1 MEKICRRISE
11 IGTVVGGGTPST
23 KNPDYWGGDIPWISP
38 KDLTDYKSV
47 YISKGENFLTEK
59 GLKSGTRLL
68 PKNTLLFSSRAP
80 IGYVALAA
88 NPICTNQGFKSIVCD
103 EKQVVPLYLYYYIKA
118 NLDYIKLF
126 GTGATFPE
134 ISGKTMGK
142 IKVEIFKSLDVQHRI
157 ASILSTY
164 DSLIENN
171 TKRIRLLEKMAENLY
186 KEWFVR
192 FRFPGHE
199 NVEME
204 NSKYGKLPKTFE
216 IVKMNEVFDYYIGG
230 GWGEEERSEGFPEEA
245 SVIRGADFPNIWYY
259 DVSSCPKRYHKAKNY
274 KARQLEDGDII
285 MEISG
290 GTSEQPVGR
299 TVLVTEDLLERF
311 PNKRLICASFC
322 KLIRLKK
329 DVVSPY
335 YFYYWMKFL
344 YDTRIIDRFQ
354 LQSTGIINFKFEP
367 FLRRGDVV
375 LPPKE
380 VMLAFEKQVSL
391 CHKEMN
397 QLAKQ
402 NSLLARQRDLLL
414 PRLMSGKLEVKEEL
428 LE

>member
-1 MEKICRRISE
+1 MEYSKIGDICLKVCS
-11 IGTVVGGGTPST
+11 GGTPTSS
-23 KNPDYWGGDIPWISP
+23 NPNYYNGGIPWLNTNEVNFCNIDSTNKTISQEGLEHSAAKYIP
-38 KDLTDYKSV
+38 ADTVIVAMYGVTAGRSAIAKIPLT
-47 YISKGENFLTEK
+47 
-59 GLKSGTRLL
+59 
-68 PKNTLLFSSRAP
+68 
-80 IGYVALAA
+80 
-88 NPICTNQGFKSIVCD
+88 TNQACCNLVIDAAKADYRYVYYFL
-103 EKQVVPLYLYYYIKA
+103 KQQSDNLNKLANGGAQQNLNSLIIKK
-118 NLDYIKLF
+118 Y
-126 GTGATFPE
+126 
-134 ISGKTMGK
+134 K
-142 IKVEIFKSLDVQHRI
+142 IALPNLDVQHSI

-245 SVIRGADFPNIWYY
+245 SVIRGADFPNIWHY

>member
-103 EKQVVPLYLYYYIKA
+103 EKQVVPLYLYYYMKA

-157 ASILSTY
+157 VSILSTY
-164 DSLIENN
+164 DTLIENN

-204 NSKYGKLPKTFE
+204 NGLPKGWSRGSLSDVCEFKRGKNITSSE
-216 IVKMNEVFDYYIGG
+216 MEEGNVPVISAGLEPSGYHSCSNVRGVNVTMSSSGANAGYIAIHYSDIWAADCSYIKEATTDNIYYVYELLNNI
-230 GWGEEERSEGFPEEA
+230 RN
-245 SVIRGADFPNIWYY
+245 VINNFQRGAAQPHVYPK
-259 DVSSCPKRYHKAKNY
+259 DVNR
-274 KARQLEDGDII
+274 I
-285 MEISG
+285 
-290 GTSEQPVGR
+290 
-299 TVLVTEDLLERF
+299 
-311 PNKRLICASFC
+311 
-322 KLIRLKK
+322 KLILPSKELMLKANGRLEIMHNEI
-329 DVVSPY
+329 Y
-335 YFYYWMKFL
+335 N
-344 YDTRIIDRFQ
+344 FQ
-354 LQSTGIINFKFEP
+354 
-367 FLRRGDVV
+367 
-375 LPPKE
+375 
-380 VMLAFEKQVSL
+380 
-391 CHKEMN
+391 
-397 QLAKQ
+397 KQ

-414 PRLMSGKLEVKEEL
+414 PRLMSGKLEVKVKE
-428 LE
+428 

>member
-103 EKQVVPLYLYYYIKA
+103 EKQVVPLYLYYYMKA

-164 DSLIENN
+164 DTLIENN

-204 NSKYGKLPKTFE
+204 NGLPKGWSRGSLSDVCEFKRGKNITSSE
-216 IVKMNEVFDYYIGG
+216 MEEGNVPVISAGLEPSGYHSCSNVRGVNVTMSSSGANAGYIAIHYSDIWAADCSYIKEATTDNIYYVYELLNNI
-230 GWGEEERSEGFPEEA
+230 RN
-245 SVIRGADFPNIWYY
+245 VINNFQRGAAQPHVYPK
-259 DVSSCPKRYHKAKNY
+259 DVNR
-274 KARQLEDGDII
+274 I
-285 MEISG
+285 
-290 GTSEQPVGR
+290 
-299 TVLVTEDLLERF
+299 
-311 PNKRLICASFC
+311 
-322 KLIRLKK
+322 KLILPSKELMLKANGRLEIMHNEI
-329 DVVSPY
+329 Y
-335 YFYYWMKFL
+335 N
-344 YDTRIIDRFQ
+344 FQ
-354 LQSTGIINFKFEP
+354 
-367 FLRRGDVV
+367 
-375 LPPKE
+375 
-380 VMLAFEKQVSL
+380 
-391 CHKEMN
+391 
-397 QLAKQ
+397 KQ

-414 PRLMSGKLEVKEEL
+414 PRLMSGKLEVKVK
-428 LE
+428 